1 MSQNKEKVLLDI
13 FDNAKDISNIDAISE
28 KVLSGN
34 QTIKFGIDPTG
45 SELHLGH
52 LFIINKLKI
61 LQQLGNK
68 IIIIIGDFT
77 ASIGDPSGRDTTRPF
92 LCKETITNNS
102 NNLLNILNKYLD
114 PNLTT
119 YTYNSTWLSKLTLQE
134 ILELANK
141 VNVNQMLKRPDFKQR
156 HESNTSIQLSEFLYP
171 LLQGYDSVV
180 LNSDLEIG
188 GSDQLFNI
196 QMGNRL
202 GNKQEYITFD
212 IIEGIDNTSRKM
224 SKTFNNH
231 ISLNL
236 TPHQIYQKI
245 LNMPDIKIGSFDW
258 LIDVIYTARHS
269 DEITIKKLIAFKVI
283 ELIHNK
289 EIAIEF
295 KNNLTV
301 AKALSFDFATE
312 HTISFNNYSDITLF
326 TVMKFLK
333 DKTNL
338 KISDMVKTNQVKIN
352 EQTIDFDF
360 TFKNLNETY
369 NIQLGK
375 KVFIKLKFQ
384 QEI

>member
-1 MSQNKEKVLLDI
+1 MLENQKNILSDI

-68 IIIIIGDFT
+68 IVIIIGDFT
-77 ASIGDPSGRDTTRPF
+77 AGIGDPSGRDTTRPF
-92 LCKETITNNS
+92 LCKETIRDNS
-102 NNLLNILNKYLD
+102 NKLLSILNRYLD

-231 ISLNL
+231 ISLDL

-245 LNMPDIKIGSFDW
+245 LNMPDIKIGFFDW
-258 LIDVIYTARHS
+258 LIDVIYLS
-269 DEITIKKLIAFKVI
+269 
-283 ELIHNK
+283 LIH
-289 EIAIEF
+289 I
-295 KNNLTV
+295 
-301 AKALSFDFATE
+301 
-312 HTISFNNYSDITLF
+312 
-326 TVMKFLK
+326 
-333 DKTNL
+333 
-338 KISDMVKTNQVKIN
+338 
-352 EQTIDFDF
+352 
-360 TFKNLNETY
+360 
-369 NIQLGK
+369 
-375 KVFIKLKFQ
+375 
-384 QEI
+384 